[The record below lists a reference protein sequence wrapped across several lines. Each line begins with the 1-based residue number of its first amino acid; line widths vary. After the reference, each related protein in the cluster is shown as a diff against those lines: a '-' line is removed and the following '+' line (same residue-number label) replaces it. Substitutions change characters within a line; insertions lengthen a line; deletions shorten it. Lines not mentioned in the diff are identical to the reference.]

1 MFLRAIV
8 IHYVLEYAFYCG
20 IETDRQAVG
29 RQIDRRSGR
38 RKAFSGRHV
47 VGGQG
52 TTGSLIK

>member
-1 MFLRAIV
+1 MYSSMHFIV
-8 IHYVLEYAFYCG
+8 VYRQA
-20 IETDRQAVG
+20 DRQAVDRQTG
-29 RQIDRRSGR
+29 RQIDRHSGR